1 MKGVVLA
8 GGFGTRLYPST
19 ISVSK
24 QLLPLYDKPMIY
36 YPLATLIHAGVTD
49 FLIITTEAQQQNFV
63 NLLGD
68 GKYLGLKIQYLSQN
82 SPEGITQGV
91 LLSEDFVGSEDFWF
105 VLGDNFFHGAEFG
118 VALKNNYS
126 ETRGAVAFAY
136 QVFNPKD
143 FGIVE
148 FNKFEIAEK
157 IIEKPKNSKSN
168 WAIPGLYKF
177 DCGAFE
183 FAKSIEKSKRGE
195 YEITDLLTKYLQ
207 SNLLSVKKISRG
219 NSWFDL
225 GTPESILAASNFVHS
240 QQERQGLFIGSP
252 EEAAFNSKL
261 ISIEVIRECN
271 IPVRPYLTQ
280 LIQYLENRS

>member
-1 MKGVVLA
+1 MKGVILA

-24 QLLPLYDKPMIY
+24 QLLSVYDKPMIF

-49 FLIITTEAQQQNFV
+49 FLIITTVAQQQNFV

-68 GKYLGLKIQYLSQN
+68 GKYLGLKIQYLAQN

-91 LLSEDFVGSEDFWF
+91 LLAEHFVESEDFWF
-105 VLGDNFFHGAEFG
+105 VLGDNFFHGPEFG
-118 VALKNNYS
+118 FALKNNYS
-126 ETRGAVAFAY
+126 ETKGAVAFAY
-136 QVFNPKD
+136 QVSNPKD
-143 FGIVE
+143 YGIVE

-183 FAKSIEKSKRGE
+183 FSKSIEKSKRGE

-219 NSWFDL
+219 NTWFDL

-261 ISIEVIRECN
+261 ISIEVIREYN

-280 LIQYLENRS
+280 LIQYLEHRS